1 MMTARIPF
9 PNRGHNRPDRQNC
22 WPWPLDCRLLPLLV
36 AALLA
41 AQSLSADELR
51 VAVASNFRHAMDGL
65 AERFETETGHE
76 ITVIVGSS
84 GKHYAQIVNGAP
96 FDAFFSADVDRPL
109 RLEREQRIVPG
120 TRFTFAMGKLVLWS
134 PREGFVDPAGRILLT
149 GAFDHLA
156 IANPRL
162 APYGAA
168 AREVLESLGLW
179 GQLGG
184 KLVRGENIGQT
195 FQFVASGNADLG
207 FVSRA
212 QLETPGRAFG
222 GSGWEPPRTL
232 YSPIEQQA
240 VLLRETAPGRAFLTF
255 VQTEEARAL
264 IRAYGYDVTDV
275 Q

>member
-1 MMTARIPF
+1 MM
-9 PNRGHNRPDRQNC
+9 
-22 WPWPLDCRLLPLLV
+22 

-41 AQSLSADELR
+41 TQSLSADELR
-51 VAVASNFRHAMDGL
+51 VAVASNFRHAMNAL
-65 AERFETETGHE
+65 ADRFEAQTGHE
-76 ITVIVGSS
+76 VTVIVGST
-84 GKHYAQIVNGAP
+84 GKHYAQIANGAP
-96 FDAFFSADVDRPL
+96 FDAFFSADVERPL
-109 RLEREQRIVPG
+109 RLEREQRIAPDS
-120 TRFTFAMGKLVLWS
+120 RFTFAVGKLVLWS
-134 PREGFVDPAGRILLT
+134 PSEGFVDAEGRVLLT
-149 GAFDHLA
+149 DAFDHLA
-156 IANPRL
+156 IANPQL

-179 GQLGG
+179 ERLGG

-222 GSGWEPPRTL
+222 GSGWEPPQSY

-240 VLLRETAPGRAFLTF
+240 VLLRDTATGRAFLTF
-255 VQTEEARAL
+255 VQTEEGRAL
-264 IRAYGYDVTDV
+264 IRAYGYDVPDV